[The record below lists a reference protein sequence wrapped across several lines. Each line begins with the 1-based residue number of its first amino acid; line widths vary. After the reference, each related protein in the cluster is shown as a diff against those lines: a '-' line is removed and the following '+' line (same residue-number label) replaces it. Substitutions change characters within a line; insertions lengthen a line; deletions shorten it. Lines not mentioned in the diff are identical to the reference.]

1 MDYTVTDFLGEP
13 LKIGDKAVRAGK
25 LGKSPQ
31 FYLCEIKEFKDG
43 MVGILTEGR
52 SKLGFTY
59 PDRLIK
65 L

>member
-1 MDYTVTDFLGEP
+1 MVDFLGEK
-13 LKIGDKAVRAGK
+13 LEIGDKVVRAGK

-43 MVGILTEGR
+43 MVGVLTEGN